1 MKYLPTLITTLPLAA
16 CFASPLSAAPQTPIA
31 VERNRAIGKVQLENI
46 GWRTAYLRLEDNAGY
61 QLRVTNNT
69 PQPLDKVSVHL
80 QTAKLLERR
89 INLPLL
95 QPGESTTITAP
106 VETTLR
112 PDRYEVEVTVQN
124 AVRQAVSATLTLPLT
139 IVARPNPQRMP
150 VILRDYGELPEVKDI
165 GFTHMAV
172 SLVDY
177 PPIWEKGAG
186 ANTDSAKTTTARRQ
200 ALDQML
206 AMQLSGIAPLAPG
219 RYASRTYPEWNRVDR
234 SGKPIDNVDG
244 LFPRIQQ
251 FGNDVGVAV
260 ARSFND
266 SPAWAGSSI
275 NSEHR
280 DGTAPSF
287 HPIDKE
293 TYRQATGQDIPLQV
307 VTARGVSYQSL
318 PGFPANC
325 VVADDHPILN
335 YYRWYWKNGDGWNL
349 LNSQVN
355 QGMKSAGRP
364 GLCSMYDPAVRAPS
378 LWGSGGNV
386 DYLNQ
391 WTYTYPDPLRI
402 ALAGDELLAMT
413 AGQPGQKVMNMTQL
427 IWYRSRTTQTPAIGR
442 ESEWEKVL
450 PKAQFISISPD
461 HLSEALWLKLAR
473 PVQAIAYH
481 GWGSA
486 GEAIGYRHGG
496 YFTTNPETRKRLKS
510 LLKDIVE
517 PLGPT
522 LRQVPDAPADVA
534 FLESFTSQM
543 LAGRG
548 SYGWS
553 NWSADSYYIACYAG
567 LQPQVIY
574 EETIRQKGLDAY
586 KVLFLTD
593 CDVLTASVV
602 EAIKKFQQRG
612 GLVIGDERLTPAIQ
626 PDIHLA
632 SLARGK
638 NNEAK
643 PQLMKKAQELRAEL
657 DPVYERTVQSSN
669 PDVILRTRR
678 AGDADYIFTI
688 NDNRTFGDYVGQY
701 GLVMEKGVP
710 AQSTLTLNRK
720 EGFVYDLV
728 NRRQVATQ
736 RLGNQ
741 LQFNAGLGA
750 GEGNVFLVTPRPVGV
765 LQVEANKVVARGHN
779 ISVAMQ
785 LNNGNGQPLQAVVP
799 LQVEIRDPQGRLAEQ
814 SSYYGALN
822 GRHVLHL
829 TIAPNDE
836 IGIWQIEVTE
846 GLRGQKVLQKF
857 EVK

>member
-1 MKYLPTLITTLPLAA
+1 MKYLLILATTFSLAIPLA
-16 CFASPLSAAPQTPIA
+16 AAPQTPVA
-31 VERNRAIGKVQLENI
+31 VERATTTGRVQLENT
-46 GWRTAYLRLEDNAGY
+46 GWRTAYLRLEENVTY

-69 PQPLDKVSVHL
+69 TEPLDKAAVHF

-89 INLPLL
+89 VNLPLL
-95 QPGESTTITAP
+95 QPGQSVTISAP

-124 AVRQAVSATLTLPLT
+124 AARQAVSETLTLPLT
-139 IVARPNPQRMP
+139 IVARPNLQRMP
-150 VILRDYGELPEVKDI
+150 VILRDYGELPQVKEI
-165 GFTHMAV
+165 GFTHLAV

-177 PPIWEKGAG
+177 PPIWEKGAD
-186 ANTDSAKTTTARRQ
+186 ANTASATTTTARQQ

-206 AMQLSGIAPLAPG
+206 ALQLSGIAPLAPG

-234 SGKPIDNVDG
+234 AGKQIDNVDA
-244 LFPRIQQ
+244 LFPRVQQ

-287 HPIDKE
+287 HIVDKE
-293 TYRQATGQDIPLQV
+293 AYRQATGQEIPSQV
-307 VTARGVSYQSL
+307 ITARGVSYQSL
-318 PGFPANC
+318 PDFPANR
-325 VVADDHPILN
+325 VVADNHPILN

-355 QGMKSAGRP
+355 QGMKSGGRP
-364 GLCSMYDPAVRAPS
+364 GLFSMYDPAVRAPS
-378 LWGSGGNV
+378 LWGSGGDV

-427 IWYRSRTTQTPAIGR
+427 IWYRSRTTKTPAASQ
-442 ESEWEKVL
+442 ESEWEKAL

-486 GEAIGYRHGG
+486 GETIGYRHGG

-510 LLKDIVE
+510 VLKEVVE

-522 LRQVPDAPADVA
+522 LRQVPDAPTDVA

-574 EETIRQKGLDAY
+574 EETIRQTGLDAY

-626 PDIHLA
+626 PDIHLP

-643 PQLMKKAQELRAEL
+643 PLLLQKANELRAEL
-657 DPVYERTVQSSN
+657 DPFYERSVQSST

-678 AGDADYIFTI
+678 AGNADYIFTV

-701 GLVMEKGVP
+701 GLVMEKGLP
-710 AQSTLTLNRK
+710 TQSRLTLNHK
-720 EGFVYDLV
+720 EGFVYDMV
-728 NRRQVATQ
+728 NRRQVPTQ
-736 RLGNQ
+736 RLKNQ
-741 LQFNAGLGA
+741 LKFDVDLGA
-750 GEGNVFLVTPRPVGV
+750 GEGNVFMVTPRPVGA
-765 LQVEANKVVARGHN
+765 LRVEANKEVTRGKNLSVV
-779 ISVAMQ
+779 MQ
-785 LNNGNGQPLQAVVP
+785 LNDDNGQALQAVVP

-814 SSYYGALN
+814 SGYYGALN
-822 GRHVLHL
+822 GRHTIQL
-829 TIAPNDE
+829 TIAPNDAV
-836 IGIWQIEVTE
+836 GTWQVEVIE
-846 GLRGQKVLQKF
+846 GLRGQKIVQSF
-857 EVK
+857 EVR